1 MEFGAAFP
9 SDGEPFEVVEQ
20 GEGLLHDVAE
30 LAHTLDV
37 RGALAGDDRQDPAFA
52 KLVAVGVG
60 VVALVAEQGIGAS
73 AWPATGGMPSTRARV
88 WLTSLTFAAVVMN
101 LSGVPSPSQIKWCLL
116 PVFRRS
122 TGDGPVSEPPFFR
135 ADMRAVHASPRPV
148 EVVGRVQFGQQDPV
162 QLVEDPCLL
171 PALQASPAG
180 LPGAEPQ
187 LQRQELSGY
196 VVVEDVQDALQAE
209 SVRQPKAP
217 PTCSTASGSNPSNVS
232 AKLNPAS
239 SSSSVFQEDARIPT
253 CSPRP
258 HVALCFH
265 REQDL
270 GLLRA

>member
-1 MEFGAAFP
+1 MFGQPLREMTGSKHHLICDGRGTPLKVITTAAN
-9 SDGEPFEVVEQ
+9 VN
-20 GEGLLHDVAE
+20 DVTQ
-30 LAHTLDV
+30 TL
-37 RGALAGDDRQDPAFA
+37 
-52 KLVAVGVG
+52 
-60 VVALVAEQGIGAS
+60 ALVDGI
-73 AWPATGGMPSTRARV
+73 P
-88 WLTSLTFAAVVMN
+88 
-101 LSGVPSPSQIKWCLL
+101 
-116 PVFRRS
+116 PV
-122 TGDGPVSEPPFFR
+122 
-135 ADMRAVHASPRPV
+135 A
-148 EVVGRVQFGQQDPV
+148 GRVQFGEQDAV
-162 QLVEDPCLL
+162 QLVEDPGLL
-171 PALQASPAG
+171 PALQAPPAG